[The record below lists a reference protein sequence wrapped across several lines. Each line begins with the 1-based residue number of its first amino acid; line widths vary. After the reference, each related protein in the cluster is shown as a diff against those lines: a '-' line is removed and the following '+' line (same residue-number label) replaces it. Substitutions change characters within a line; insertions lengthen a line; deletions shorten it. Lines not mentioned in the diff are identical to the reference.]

1 MSMNANICIS
11 TRTSV
16 RGDRGGLI
24 SGLLAILLCLTS
36 TAAGAA
42 ETTKTMS
49 PQVKAFIKIDAPVF
63 ALTHV
68 RVIDGTGGPVLEDQ
82 TVVVADG
89 KINTVGAASSVAV
102 PAGALVRDC
111 TGYTVIPGLVGMH
124 DHIIYPAGGGHYN
137 TLVYSAPRLY
147 LAGGVTT
154 IRTTGGM
161 ETFTELNLKKAIN
174 EGRVPG
180 PRMHVTSPFLEGKGS
195 YTLDMRELSG
205 PDDARAMVRFW
216 AEQGVDDIK
225 AYMDVSR
232 AELKA
237 IIDEA
242 HKRGLKV
249 AGHLGA
255 VGFREAAELGI
266 DSLEHGLFVD
276 SEFVAGRTPDK
287 AVPSREIRA
296 SINPLDVNG
305 PEIQS
310 LIKLLVARNVAV
322 TSTLPV
328 YETFTPGRAVVSKR
342 VLDVLSTDPRVSF
355 LASAAMTNV
364 EAAPAVQAM
373 FKKEMEFERAFVKAG
388 GLLLAGPDPTGYG
401 GVIPGFGDQR
411 GIELLVEAGFTPVEA
426 VRIATHNGALYLGE
440 LNRLGTVTAGKLAD
454 LVLIKGDPTERI
466 SDIENVEIVF
476 KDGLGYD
483 PSELIEACRGTVGLR

>member
-1 MSMNANICIS
+1 MDVSRCVSIGLSACRGRRASLPVDRTVILGPILTISRPGSRRRRVEAECYNIYIRNTYFVAVFLVLWNS
-11 TRTSV
+11 LAG
-16 RGDRGGLI
+16 RGRKEMLMRKKVTIATGLGAG
-24 SGLLAILLCLTS
+24 SAGRCARSAFLAGLLCLTS
-36 TAAGAA
+36 TVLPAGA
-42 ETTKTMS
+42 TTKTMS

-137 TLVYSAPRLY
+137 TLLYSAPRLY

-154 IRTTGGM
+154 IRTTGGN
-161 ETFTELNLKKAIN
+161 EIFSELNLKKAIN

-255 VGFREAAELGI
+255 VGFREAARTRHRFPGARPVRGLG
-266 DSLEHGLFVD
+266 V
-276 SEFVAGRTPDK
+276 R
-287 AVPSREIRA
+287 RR
-296 SINPLDVNG
+296 
-305 PEIQS
+305 Q
-310 LIKLLVARNVAV
+310 
-322 TSTLPV
+322 
-328 YETFTPGRAVVSKR
+328 
-342 VLDVLSTDPRVSF
+342 DPR
-355 LASAAMTNV
+355 
-364 EAAPAVQAM
+364 
-373 FKKEMEFERAFVKAG
+373 
-388 GLLLAGPDPTGYG
+388 
-401 GVIPGFGDQR
+401 
-411 GIELLVEAGFTPVEA
+411 
-426 VRIATHNGALYLGE
+426 
-440 LNRLGTVTAGKLAD
+440 
-454 LVLIKGDPTERI
+454 
-466 SDIENVEIVF
+466 
-476 KDGLGYD
+476 
-483 PSELIEACRGTVGLR
+483 